1 MGTIFLHEAFP
12 SRDVKIHIRKGFV
25 QRKMNFEKNTTPS
38 VIPKS
43 NKKFKQIFFETKNG
57 EPLKSWHRVYH
68 IFEKWYWK
76 WPLISKVLFF
86 SLSPFRNRAKHPRKL
101 FLKRKEKQFFIKLIY
116 GFLVCWCVWV
126 SVCRIKHFSLKRFG
140 TKDYFEILK

>member
-1 MGTIFLHEAFP
+1 MLLYRLTWGRSSFMKLFLAEMWKSTLEKASFKEKWI
-12 SRDVKIHIRKGFV
+12 SKRI
-25 QRKMNFEKNTTPS
+25 QRHLLSPRVTRS
-38 VIPKS
+38 S
-43 NKKFKQIFFETKNG
+43 SKFFWNKNG

-116 GFLVCWCVWV
+116 GFLVCWCVCV
-126 SVCRIKHFSLKRFG
+126 S
-140 TKDYFEILK
+140 